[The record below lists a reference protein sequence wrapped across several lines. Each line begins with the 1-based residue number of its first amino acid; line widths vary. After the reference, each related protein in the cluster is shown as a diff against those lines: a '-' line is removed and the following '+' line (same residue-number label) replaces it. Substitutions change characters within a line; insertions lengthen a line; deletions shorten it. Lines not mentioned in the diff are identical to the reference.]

1 LPYDADRR
9 PKDQPVKKMQLISIV
24 DDDAVVRE
32 ATADLVNAL
41 GYAASTFASAEQFLI
56 SGKIDETDCLITD
69 LQMPG
74 MDGLGLQS
82 RLLEDGRR
90 TPVIFITA
98 FPKASSRHRALAA
111 GAIAF
116 LTKPFKE
123 KSLLRSLEIALKK
136 GGQSDDGTT
145 H

>member
-1 LPYDADRR
+1 
-9 PKDQPVKKMQLISIV
+9 VKRMRLISIV

-32 ATADLVNAL
+32 ATADLVSAL

-82 RLLEDGRR
+82 RLLEDGRE

-98 FPKASSRHRALAA
+98 FPKASARDRALAA

-116 LTKPFKE
+116 LTKPFEE

-136 GGQSDDGTT
+136 GGQKGDGPAN
-145 H
+145 